1 MANIVPNESLG
12 LTRRYLQNVED
23 NSPAAAL
30 VRVHAWVITTADTNI
45 IDMTGNTV
53 QALAALADVAEA
65 TNTDY
70 TNQSFDD
77 ADITIDV
84 NDANNRIDISY
95 SDLTFTSVDDGDDW
109 THITVSYDA
118 SGSDTDS
125 NTEVLHVLDFVL
137 SPNGGD
143 VTVDFPAVC
152 YRIAQA

>member
-23 NSPAAAL
+23 DSPAASL
-30 VRVHAWVITTADTNI
+30 IRIHAWVITAADTNI

-53 QALAALADVAEA
+53 QALEALADVAEA

-70 TNQSFDD
+70 ANQSFDD

-95 SDLTFTSVDDGDDW
+95 SDVTFTSVDTGDDW
-109 THITVSYDA
+109 THITTSYDA
-118 SGSDTDS
+118 SGSDTDA
-125 NTEVLHVLDFVL
+125 NTEVLHVLEFVV

-143 VTVDFPAVC
+143 VTVVFPSVC

>member
-1 MANIVPNESLG
+1 MANIIPNESLG

-23 NSPAAAL
+23 NSPAASL
-30 VRVHAWVITTADTNI
+30 IRLHAWVITTADTNI

-53 QALAALADVAEA
+53 QAFAALTNVAEA

-70 TNQSFDD
+70 ANQSFDD

-84 NDANNRIDISY
+84 NDAYNRVDISY
-95 SDLTFTSVDDGDDW
+95 SDVTFTSVDSGDDW
-109 THITVSYDA
+109 THLTVGYDA
-118 SGSDTDS
+118 SGSDTDA
-125 NTEVLHVLDFVL
+125 NTEVLHALEFVV

-143 VTVDFPAVC
+143 VTVVFPAVC

>member
-1 MANIVPNESLG
+1 MTNIVPNESLG

-30 VRVHAWVITTADTNI
+30 IRIHAWVITAADTNI

-53 QALAALADVAEA
+53 QALAALTDSAEA
-65 TNTDY
+65 TNTAY
-70 TNQSFDD
+70 ANQSFDD

-95 SDLTFTSVDDGDDW
+95 SDLTFTSVEAGDDW
-109 THITVSYDA
+109 THITVGYDA
-118 SGSDTDS
+118 SGSDTDA
-125 NTEVLHVLDFVL
+125 NTEVLHVLDFVV

-143 VTVDFPAVC
+143 ITVDFPAVC
-152 YRIAQA
+152 YRVSQA